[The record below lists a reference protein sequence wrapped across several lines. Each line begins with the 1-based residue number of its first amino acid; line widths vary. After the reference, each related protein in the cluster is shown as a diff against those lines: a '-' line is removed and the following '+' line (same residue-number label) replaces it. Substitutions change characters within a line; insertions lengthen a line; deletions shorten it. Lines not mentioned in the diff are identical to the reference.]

1 MLCMKN
7 NKPPWDVAP
16 KWAQY
21 LILDESGAWAFCEHE
36 PEKMGLSVSPDA
48 FMWLI
53 RTGKV
58 KYVTKST
65 KIWHRLQ
72 IEKRPK

>member
-36 PEKMGLSVSPDA
+36 PERMELSISNELSAWV
-48 FMWLI
+48 I
-53 RTGKV
+53 KTGRV
-58 KYVTKST
+58 EYVTKPT
-65 KIWHRLQ
+65 PNWYKLQ